1 MKVPFI
7 SISQSHNNL
16 INIFKFALQKCEKNV
31 NMVSRQVVPSNTYTY
46 NGLEEQL
53 NIPYK
58 MLVLAG
64 ILYSLLSDHK
74 LKLGLSFLTYKGKV
88 GGCPW
93 NF

>member
-1 MKVPFI
+1 MWK
-7 SISQSHNNL
+7 
-16 INIFKFALQKCEKNV
+16 K
-31 NMVSRQVVPSNTYTY
+31 RQYGKQAGCTSNTYTY

-58 MLVLAG
+58 MLVLAR